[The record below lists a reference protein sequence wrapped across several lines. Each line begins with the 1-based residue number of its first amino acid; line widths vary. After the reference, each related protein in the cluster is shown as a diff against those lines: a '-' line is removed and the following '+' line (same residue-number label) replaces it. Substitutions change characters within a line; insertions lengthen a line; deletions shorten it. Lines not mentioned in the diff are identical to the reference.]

1 MRRRRRAIR
10 AGSMSSS
17 SIAGASRSSTSRR
30 GEIGAR
36 PFLDLPDDMLADG
49 NEQGLLGLAFH
60 PDYADEP
67 AVLRVPD
74 PGGRRRRGARLP
86 PRGGRSRPCGRG
98 ERRHDPADRQ
108 GQRRRQPQRRLD
120 RLRAGRAAAC
130 RGRRRGAG
138 WRSVEQRPEQGRAL
152 GQDAADRRRRRRL
165 RRRGR
170 ATMRSRTT
178 IRSSAGPGATR
189 SGRSGCATRGGR
201 ASTGRPATSTRRR
214 RAGRAR
220 GDRRGP
226 RRPRRAGPTSA
237 GRSRRASGCSTTA
250 SPATRRRTARR

>member
-1 MRRRRRAIR
+1 MRRRRRATR
-10 AGSMSSS
+10 GGSTSSS
-17 SIAGASRSSTSRR
+17 SIAGASRSSTSRPAR
-30 GEIGAR
+30 SAAR
-36 PFLDLPDDMLADG
+36 PFLDLPDGMLADG

-86 PRGGRSRPCGRG
+86 PRGGRSRPGGRG

-138 WRSVEQRPEQGRAL
+138 RRSGEQRPEPGRAL
-152 GQDAADRRRRRRL
+152 GEDPADRRRRRRL
-165 RRRGR
+165 RRRGAR
-170 ATMRSRTT
+170 LCD
-178 IRSSAGPGATR
+178 PGGQPVR
-189 SGRSGCATRGGR
+189 RPGR
-201 ASTGRPATSTRRR
+201 ARRGLGARAAQPVAGELRPGDRRLLARRR

-226 RRPRRAGPTSA
+226 RRPLRAGPTSA